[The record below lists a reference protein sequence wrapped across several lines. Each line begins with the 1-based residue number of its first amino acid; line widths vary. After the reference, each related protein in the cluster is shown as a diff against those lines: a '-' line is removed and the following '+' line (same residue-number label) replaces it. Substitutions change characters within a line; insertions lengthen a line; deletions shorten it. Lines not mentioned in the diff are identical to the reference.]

1 MCVLQEPIAAA
12 LFGCC
17 VLRRMAARMSR
28 TMRAQRS
35 AYWSTSD
42 ECEAFATALLE
53 HCADTSEELADTL
66 LVRRVRCLGERT
78 VLQLAQS
85 AEALK
90 FISSSVVQ
98 VSLCSSFSSPLSTS
112 PAALLLLTGRSPLVL
127 VRSSL
132 EVPRQV
138 VVWKHRRATVPAF
151 RSHWARHHLSSASVR
166 SQV

>member
-1 MCVLQEPIAAA
+1 MSIVWRSQEPIAAA

-28 TMRAQRS
+28 TMRAQSS
-35 AYWSTSD
+35 AFRATSD

-53 HCADTSEELADTL
+53 HCADTSEELAETL

-98 VSLCSSFSSPLSTS
+98 VIYYDTPASGPYSHLLCAYLQCSIYCRDSWANCGTATSKSHSSDTPFSSDS
-112 PAALLLLTGRSPLVL
+112 PFF
-127 VRSSL
+127 SL
-132 EVPRQV
+132 PFCSR
-138 VVWKHRRATVPAF
+138 
-151 RSHWARHHLSSASVR
+151 
-166 SQV
+166 